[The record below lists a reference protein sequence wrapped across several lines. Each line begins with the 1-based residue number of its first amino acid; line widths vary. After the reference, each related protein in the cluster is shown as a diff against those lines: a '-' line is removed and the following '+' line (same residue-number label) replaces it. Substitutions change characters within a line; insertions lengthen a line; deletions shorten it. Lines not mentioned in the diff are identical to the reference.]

1 MAYVVVSFKDQ
12 EIVRRP
18 LGRSV
23 EIGRAPECD
32 IVIRDILLS
41 RRHCRIEKDGRDW
54 YLTDLG
60 SKNGTRIGG
69 QAITHQKLRDGDVIR
84 LGKTAIR
91 FCRGAFVS
99 LNRPEKQGGGLQRP
113 ADPFDA
119 MAGTVTDFEY
129 KPQGR
134 ARETARLPMPRPS
147 PRQPASYEG
156 DQVQSLVSELVSSS
170 WDSIYEHAAR
180 PNRPLPRVGVETIQE
195 ATLRPRHAPV
205 DLALQVRPEPVVA
218 PFQDIRIEKPRHRL
232 RLWLRKLAMI
242 FQWLMVCGL
251 LWVR

>member
-69 QAITHQKLRDGDVIR
+69 QPITHQKLRDGDVIR
-84 LGKTAIR
+84 MGKTAIR

-99 LNRPEKQGGGLQRP
+99 LNGPPKQNGGIQRP

-129 KPQGR
+129 KPPSP
-134 ARETARLPMPRPS
+134 ARDTARLPMPRPG
-147 PRQPASYEG
+147 PREPASYEG
-156 DQVQSLVSELVSSS
+156 EHVQSLVSELVSSS

-180 PNRPLPRVGVETIQE
+180 PNRPLPRVGVETARQP
-195 ATLRPRHAPV
+195 ALRPRHAPV
-205 DLALQVRPEPVVA
+205 DLALQVQSEPTPA
-218 PFQDIRIEKPRHRL
+218 PSLDLQIQKPQNRL
-232 RLWLRKLAMI
+232 RVWLRKLVPI
-242 FQWLMVCGL
+242 FQCFMLCGL